1 MRLLEAAEPLVA
13 ELIRIALDKK
23 NDDDRKLRAIM
34 DALNRIPGLNAR
46 QAIDMVSLGA
56 DAGRLIPLRAT

>member
-56 DAGRLIPLRAT
+56 DAGRLIPLRAR